1 LEVEAAEVAGYV
13 NDFADE
19 EEAGDE
25 GGFHGFAGEFAGV
38 DAAGGDFGF
47 FVAFGGGGRDRPGMQ
62 KFFESIEGRI
72 GVTRGCVEF
81 EPAFGEAIG
90 KKLLEGLARRGW
102 IAVRRIA
109 QCFNGVVATGGE
121 IEANRLAFLP
131 IGGDLENGG
140 STEAAMGEE
149 HFFAEP
155 SFAGAGDDFGGDSGE
170 LGIALIIGSME
181 DERDER
187 GTRGNNFVTE
197 LAGEVVAERGG
208 AHFGDGETASG
219 DDKSRRA
226 EFVARRAQN
235 KFAEA
240 LDFRDARVQKN
251 LDLSGATFGFEKIG
265 DFRRGVIAE
274 ELAERFFVIGDA
286 ALFDEGD
293 EILWRVARE
302 RGFCEMGIGGE
313 EIFGSGVEIGK
324 VAATSTG
331 DEDFFADA
339 IGEFNDGDAA
349 ATLSS
354 LEGAE
359 KSGGTGTEDEDVK
372 GTGQKYLS
380 RIRLAAV
387 SLG

>member
-1 LEVEAAEVAGYV
+1 V
-13 NDFADE
+13 
-19 EEAGDE
+19 
-25 GGFHGFAGEFAGV
+25 GG
-38 DAAGGDFGF
+38 
-47 FVAFGGGGRDRPGMQ
+47 
-62 KFFESIEGRI
+62 
-72 GVTRGCVEF
+72 
-81 EPAFGEAIG
+81 
-90 KKLLEGLARRGW
+90 
-102 IAVRRIA
+102 IA
-109 QCFNGVVATGGE
+109 QRFNGTFETRSE
-121 IEANRLAFLP
+121 IEANRLAFFP

-140 STEAAMGEE
+140 TAKAAMGEE

-155 SFAGAGDDFGGDSGE
+155 SFADAGDDFGGDSGE
-170 LGIALIIGSME
+170 LRIALMIGSIE

-208 AHFGDGETASG
+208 AHFGDGETAGG

-235 KFAEA
+235 KFAGA
-240 LDFRDARVQKN
+240 LDFGDARIEKN
-251 LDLSGATFGFEKIG
+251 LDLGGAAFRFKEVG
-265 DFRRGVIAE
+265 DFRGGVVAE

-313 EIFGSGVEIGK
+313 EIFGSGVEVGE
-324 VAATSTG
+324 VAAASAG
-331 DEDFFADA
+331 DEDFFAGA
-339 IGEFNDGDAA
+339 IGEFDNGDAA

-359 KSGGTGTEDEDVK
+359 KSGGASAEDEDVE